1 MSTEIPA
8 HPAIWSRLQT
18 EWQTGRLPHAL
29 LFVGAA
35 GLGKAATAWR
45 LAARMLGR
53 ELRVTPTDEWPKDAF
68 YLADEADFFIVSPQG
83 SEIKIGQIRAVEK
96 ALSRTHAGA
105 RVVVLQAADRLNV
118 AAANALLKTLEEPP
132 ENTYFI
138 LLAQSDTGLLPTIRS
153 RVVRYAFAA
162 YDAQTFA
169 AWLGAQKRSSK
180 EAQMLFAVSE
190 GNPGLAVALL
200 QGDLKASADAAL
212 TFFETLGASSTPYL
226 DLSALWQAHE
236 RADLAVYIH
245 WLEWVAHDLAIL
257 ITTDNVTLLRLPFVE
272 NRLRKIAA
280 DWDAT
285 TILEVTPILREALRA
300 NELNIATKLIGDM
313 VILELNTLVERSR
326 HANRSRSTL

>member
-18 EWQTGRLPHAL
+18 ERQTGRLPHAL

-35 GLGKAATAWR
+35 GLGKAATAWQ
-45 LAARMLGR
+45 LATRILGR
-53 ELRVTPTDEWPKDAF
+53 ELRVTPADELPKDTF
-68 YLADEADFFIVSPQG
+68 YLADEADFFRVSPQG
-83 SEIKIGQIRAVEK
+83 SEIKISQIRAVEK
-96 ALSRTHAGA
+96 ALSRTHTGA
-105 RVVVLQAADRLNV
+105 RVVILQAVDRLNV

-138 LLAQSDTGLLPTIRS
+138 LLAQSDAGLLPTIRS
-153 RVVRYAFAA
+153 RVVRYAFTA

-169 AWLGAQKRSSK
+169 AWLATKQRSAK

-190 GNPGLAVALL
+190 GNPGLALALL

-212 TFFETLGASSTPYL
+212 TFFETLGASATPYL

-236 RADLAVYIH
+236 RAELSIYIH

-257 ITTDNVTLLRLPFVE
+257 ITTNDATLLRLPFAE

-300 NELNIATKLIGDM
+300 NELYMATKLIGDM
-313 VILELNTLVERSR
+313 VILELNTLAERSR
-326 HANRSRSTL
+326 HANRSRSTF